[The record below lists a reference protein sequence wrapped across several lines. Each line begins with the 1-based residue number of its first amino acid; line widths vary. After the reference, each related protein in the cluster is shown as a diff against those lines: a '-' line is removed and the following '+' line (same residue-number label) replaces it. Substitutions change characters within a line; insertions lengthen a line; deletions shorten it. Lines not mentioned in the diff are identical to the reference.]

1 MSKMI
6 NLERIEEQVGQHN
19 IKILVADDDRGIR
32 EVLEDFLKKEGCQVK
47 TASNGL
53 DMLEKAKSEKF
64 DIIVADLMMPG
75 YEGLEILKS
84 CKQLDPD
91 ILFIMVTGY
100 SSLET
105 ALSAIKEGAYD
116 YVTKPFRLEEMRIVI
131 KNGAERVNLIRQN
144 RMLVED
150 LRVAYS
156 EIEGL
161 KKCSC
166 ANKGNGAN
174 GGKCHN
180 GNHEN

>member
-6 NLERIEEQVGQHN
+6 NMERTEEQVVQNN

-47 TASNGL
+47 TARDGL

-64 DIIVADLMMPG
+64 DIVVADLMMPG
-75 YEGLEILKS
+75 YDGLEILKS

-91 ILFIMVTGY
+91 ILFIMITGY

-105 ALSAIKEGAYD
+105 ALTAIKEGAYD
-116 YVTKPFRLEEMRIVI
+116 YVTKPFRLEEMQIAI
-131 KNGAERVNLIRQN
+131 KNGSERVKLIRQN
-144 RMLVED
+144 RVLVED

-156 EIEGL
+156 EIEDL

-166 ANKGNGAN
+166 SNKGNGTN
-174 GGKCHN
+174 GGCCNN